1 MHIFKTNTEILM
13 QVIGVKSQLHLTKTC
28 DTSIVMPYSVEAS
41 SKILLY
47 PQYWRDIDMIQKSYS
62 FQSDSITVTGTK
74 AKLMAAASIIT
85 SVFNP
90 TDTMN
95 LLTCSTLF
103 NDACQEK
110 CMQILKIFYFI
121 ILHKFL
127 VFIS

>member
-1 MHIFKTNTEILM
+1 
-13 QVIGVKSQLHLTKTC
+13 
-28 DTSIVMPYSVEAS
+28 MPYSVEAS

-62 FQSDSITVTGTK
+62 FQSDSVTITGTK

-90 TDTMN
+90 ADTTN

-110 CMQILKIFYFI
+110 CMQILNTLSFY
-121 ILHKFL
+121 KFL
-127 VFIS
+127 VFVP